1 MISTTA
7 PVERTPDI
15 QRGRVVVAGG
25 AWVGQRSGFIGVAWS
40 VWRSCSESQRLAGS
54 GWLAGRQAGSDSDGK
69 AEQSRARLNNGTRP
83 HYCNTA
89 NQLDYNTWHGRR
101 SSTRLTT
108 LPLTITITIPLETA
122 GQLGRRAGVRA
133 LRMYVH
139 SRQYYGADLAFSSD
153 FHFRFHF
160 PLALLAAVSCV
171 AEDDGGLEKACPFA
185 WVNSWL
191 GRVVR
196 RLRGTV
202 GRGT

>member
-1 MISTTA
+1 MPVPAQARIGPYGRPSCLQSCSPFLSSKQQMIEITA

-15 QRGRVVVAGG
+15 QRERVVVAGG

-54 GWLAGRQAGSDSDGK
+54 GWLAGRQA
-69 AEQSRARLNNGTRP
+69 AIVMVRQSRARLNNGTRP

-133 LRMYVH
+133 LRMYVCA
-139 SRQYYGADLAFSSD
+139 QSS
-153 FHFRFHF
+153 
-160 PLALLAAVSCV
+160 V
-171 AEDDGGLEKACPFA
+171 
-185 WVNSWL
+185 
-191 GRVVR
+191 
-196 RLRGTV
+196 LRG
-202 GRGT
+202 GPCFQF